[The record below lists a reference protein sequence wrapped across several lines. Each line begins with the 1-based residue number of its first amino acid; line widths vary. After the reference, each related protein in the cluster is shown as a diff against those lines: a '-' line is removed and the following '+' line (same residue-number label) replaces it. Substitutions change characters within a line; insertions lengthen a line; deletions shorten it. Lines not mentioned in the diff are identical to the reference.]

1 MQVCTSS
8 KSYFHSMVQ
17 HSSSVKNTT
26 VKTAGNKT
34 VLCALLAMAVKVKQ
48 VLNAALH
55 HTSLI
60 PWQIHPAAFQCFTQ
74 KTVKHATCTWAPFNS
89 RMT

>member
-1 MQVCTSS
+1 MHMQICTSS

-48 VLNAALH
+48 VLNTALH
-55 HTSLI
+55 NTSLI
-60 PWQIHPAAFQCFTQ
+60 PWQTHPAALHTENCE
-74 KTVKHATCTWAPFNS
+74 TCCMHMGTI
-89 RMT
+89 